1 MESDKRIVSVNI
13 GKARNV
19 SFAGQTVT
27 TGIFK
32 MPVEHSVV
40 IGPLGLHGDVQADLS
55 VHGGAEKAVY
65 FYAQEHYE
73 AWEAILKA
81 DLQAGSFGENITAQ
95 GFVEE
100 NIYIGDVV
108 RAGTALLQVVQPRSP
123 CYKLQI
129 RFMRADMVTLFVR
142 QGHPGWY
149 ASVLEEGT
157 VQMSDAIQL
166 EERTQDKISIAD
178 VWRYS
183 LLERADTDTYHQIV
197 NLPLL
202 PAFWKNGVTR
212 S

>member
-1 MESDKRIVSVNI
+1 VGSYKRVLSVNV
-13 GKARNV
+13 GKTRSV
-19 SFAGQTVT
+19 PFAGQTVT

-32 MPVEHSVV
+32 VPVEHPVV

-65 FYAQEHYE
+65 LYAHEHYE
-73 AWEAILKA
+73 RWQALLKA
-81 DLQAGSFGENITAQ
+81 DLQPGNFGENITAQ

-100 NIYIGDVV
+100 NVYIGDIL
-108 RAGTALLQVVQPRSP
+108 RTGTALLQVVQPRSP
-123 CYKLQI
+123 CYKLQV
-129 RFMRADMVTLFVR
+129 RFARPDMVALFVR

-157 VQMSDAIQL
+157 VQAYDGIQL

-183 LLERADTDTYHQIV
+183 LSERADPDTYHQILS
-197 NLPLL
+197 LPLL
-202 PAFWKNGVTR
+202 PAFWKDRVTR
-212 S
+212 G